1 MKVNEQKKEARK
13 FIERWK
19 NRGEEKKDSQSFWL
33 DY

>member
-19 NRGEEKKDSQSFWL
+19 NRGEEKKDSLHNF
-33 DY
+33 

>member
-19 NRGEEKKDSQSFWL
+19 NRGEEKKIVNLFG
-33 DY
+33 